1 MDNALEQKRLNAI
14 QNLEI
19 LDTAAESDFDDL
31 VKLAAMIFEV
41 PMSTVTIVDA
51 DRQWFKAAVG
61 LPVKETPRAISFCT
75 HAIEQDEPMVVSDTA
90 HDARFAQSPLV
101 TKDPHLGFY
110 AGVPLKTADNLA
122 VGTFCI
128 MDKKPRQLTPRQ
140 LDILKILANQA
151 TKLLDLRMQR
161 NKYRDL
167 LIEKELINHT
177 LNETEQR
184 WKFALEGVGDGV
196 WDWNINNDQVILSKT
211 WKQMLGYAEDELT
224 NNKNT
229 WLSLIHKD
237 DLDKAIKSLNQYLQK
252 KTPEFRLEHR
262 LLCKDQRYKWILT
275 RGMVVEINKDG
286 SPKRMVGTHTD
297 ISKRKESEDIIW
309 QQANFDSL
317 TGLPN
322 RRMFFDRLNEEIK
335 KSARKKTMFALMFMD
350 LDGFKEV
357 NDEFGHQAGDDLLKA
372 VTLRVSQCIR
382 ASDTFARLGGDEFT
396 IILSAIE
403 HAQASGI
410 IAEKILKAIS
420 TPFELAVGK
429 VSISASIG
437 VSIYPQHGSTSD
449 KLISV
454 ADSAMYDAKA
464 QGKNCWVYAAL

>member
-75 HAIEQDEPMVVSDTA
+75 HAIEKDEPMVVADTA

-101 TKDPHLGFY
+101 TQDPHLGFY
-110 AGVPLKTADNLA
+110 AGIPLKTADNLA

-128 MDKKPRQLTPRQ
+128 MDNKPRQLTARQ

-151 TKLLDLRMQR
+151 TKLLDLRMER

-167 LIEKELINHT
+167 LIEKELINQT

-196 WDWNINNDQVILSKT
+196 WDWNINDDQVILSKT
-211 WKQMLGYAEDELT
+211 WKQMLGYAEHELP
-224 NNKNT
+224 NSKDT
-229 WLSLIHKD
+229 WLSLVHKD
-237 DLDKAIKSLNQYLQK
+237 DVDKAIKSLNQYLEK
-252 KTPEFRLEHR
+252 KTAEFRLEHR
-262 LLCKDQRYKWILT
+262 LLCKDQSYKWILT

-297 ISKRKESEDIIW
+297 ISKHKESEDTIW

-322 RRMFFDRLNEEIK
+322 RRMFFDRLKEEIK

-357 NDEFGHQAGDDLLKA
+357 NDQFGHQAGDDLLKA
-372 VTLRVSQCIR
+372 VTQRVSKCIR

-396 IILSAIE
+396 IILSTID
-403 HAQASGI
+403 HAQASSI
-410 IAEKILKAIS
+410 IAEKILTAIS

-437 VSIYPQHGSTSD
+437 VSIYPLNGTSSD
-449 KLISV
+449 KLISI

-464 QGKNCWVYAAL
+464 QGKNRWVYAAS